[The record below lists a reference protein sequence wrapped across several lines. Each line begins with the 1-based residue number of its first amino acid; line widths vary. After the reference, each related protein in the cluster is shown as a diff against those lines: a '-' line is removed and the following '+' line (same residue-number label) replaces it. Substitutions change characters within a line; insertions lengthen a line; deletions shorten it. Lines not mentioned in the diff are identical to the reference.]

1 MIVKFPNISRQTVY
15 RTQRALG
22 GKGFSPEKPPKD
34 PIEQKVKRI
43 NRFGLAAIG
52 AILLTSYYLIKG
64 NSKENVSMQ
73 YKNLPKKK
81 TIVDVVAT
89 SNSLKIIEND
99 DIKETSIRDR
109 YNFIN
114 KVVTKCAPAVFYLE
128 IRDPYKKDLE
138 TGEPVVTS
146 NGSGFIISEDGWALT
161 NAHVVLNKPQSTIK
175 AVMRD
180 GRSFKVQVEDADMS
194 IDLALLKLEAM
205 EKLPSLDL
213 ESAGDTAIGEWV
225 VALGSPLSLSNSVT
239 VGIVSC
245 VDRPAEE
252 LGLKN
257 FSMTYIQTDASITFG
272 NSGGPLVNLDGNVI
286 GINNLRLT
294 SGISFAIP
302 VEYAKKFLENSKY
315 RIKSGRSTGPMGK
328 TLLGITT
335 IAITPNVLSDLLRES
350 KIPKDVSEGLLVWKV
365 IPGSPASMSGIEVGD
380 IITHVNG
387 SPVKKAADMYL
398 PSSNEKIININLFHK
413 GQKKNVALHPGSLE

>member
-1 MIVKFPNISRQTVY
+1 MHISGVGE
-15 RTQRALG
+15 G
-22 GKGFSPEKPPKD
+22 GGGVGAETPVAVSQPVIKNDPK
-34 PIEQKVKRI
+34 E
-43 NRFGLAAIG
+43 
-52 AILLTSYYLIKG
+52 
-64 NSKENVSMQ
+64 
-73 YKNLPKKK
+73 
-81 TIVDVVAT
+81 
-89 SNSLKIIEND
+89 
-99 DIKETSIRDR
+99 ETLRHR

-114 KVVTKCAPAVFYLE
+114 KVVNHCAPAVFYLE

-138 TGEPVVTS
+138 TGESVITS

-161 NAHVVLNKPQSTIK
+161 NAHVVLNKPQSTIT

-180 GRSFKVQVEDADMS
+180 GRSFRAYVEDVDMNL
-194 IDLALLKLEAM
+194 DLALLKLESL
-205 EKLPSLDL
+205 EKLPSLQFA
-213 ESAGDTAIGEWV
+213 SPGDAAIGEWV

-257 FSMTYIQTDASITFG
+257 YSMTYIQTDASITFG

-302 VEYAKKFLENSKY
+302 VEYANKFLEHSRY
-315 RIKSGRSTGPMGK
+315 RIKNGKHKGPLGK
-328 TLLGITT
+328 TLFGITT
-335 IAITPNVLSDLLRES
+335 ISLSAEVVADLLRDNVN
-350 KIPKDVSEGLLVWKV
+350 IPTDIENGLLVWKIV
-365 IPGSPASMSGIEVGD
+365 GDSAAAQSGLQAGD

-387 SPVKKAADMYL
+387 VPAKEVSDVYL
-398 PSSNEKIININLFHK
+398 QSNTDDTLEVSVLQK
-413 GQKKNVALHPGSLE
+413 GQKKKIIIDTKNIIDKSP